1 LVPPEAEEQFDFK
14 RVPLPLEKT
23 HKMIVL
29 RGEIG
34 EDGRVENLEVFRGLS
49 PEMDAAA
56 CLAFSRWKFKPA
68 MRSGKPVILQI
79 LLGIP
84 AEGGKVPPAI

>member
-1 LVPPEAEEQFDFK
+1 
-14 RVPLPLEKT
+14 
-23 HKMIVL
+23 MIIL

-34 EDGRVENLEVFRGLS
+34 EDGKPQNLEVFRGLS

-56 CLAFSRWKFKPA
+56 QLAFSRWTFRPA
-68 MRSGKPVILQI
+68 MRSGKPVSVQI

-84 AEGGKVPPAI
+84 AEQGTTPPGS